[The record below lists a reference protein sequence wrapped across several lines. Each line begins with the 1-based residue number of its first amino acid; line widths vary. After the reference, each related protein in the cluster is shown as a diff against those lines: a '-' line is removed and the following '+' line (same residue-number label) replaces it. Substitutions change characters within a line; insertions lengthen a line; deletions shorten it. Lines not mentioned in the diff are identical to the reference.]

1 MGRSIWWCK
10 LGIFFTAR
18 LCFWGE
24 CVCSLDFQVKMH
36 TTVTRG
42 GPHCLTPFSK
52 SLSAQGNLHVCTSVI
67 HFLFLKPLTHV
78 LALEI
83 PQVSM
88 CHEARQRELHKFS
101 FCTCRGVVGSP
112 LPWSDHVG
120 LCMCRCVMCLG
131 SSWGLAAHL
140 VASPNTAEMFP
151 LSGLLGLSRES
162 HEKS

>member
-1 MGRSIWWCK
+1 M
-10 LGIFFTAR
+10 GIFFTAR

-83 PQVSM
+83 PQVST
-88 CHEARQRELHKFS
+88 CHEARQRTSQIQLLHVQRCGGVPS
-101 FCTCRGVVGSP
+101 AMECPRGAV
-112 LPWSDHVG
+112 HVQMCGVRGQQSG
-120 LCMCRCVMCLG
+120 LGG
-131 SSWGLAAHL
+131 SSGRFSKH
-140 VASPNTAEMFP
+140 
-151 LSGLLGLSRES
+151 SRNVS
-162 HEKS
+162 SVWSFGAV